1 MEETARTLHGASALV
16 VGYGRIGMALAPR
29 LRALGMQTE
38 ICARRCETRALA
50 QMQGFSAVP
59 VSALAQRAA
68 AADVIFNTVPV
79 LLLSETVL
87 KALPPETLVID
98 LASRPGGTD
107 FDAAKRLGHPRGVGI
122 GPAAGS
128 AALPHS
134 GKGVS
139 AEFHRKNVEKSVES
153 VLNSEK
159 RLRNCEKATKTG
171 IISSKEF

>member
-1 MEETARTLHGASALV
+1 M
-16 VGYGRIGMALAPR
+16 
-29 LRALGMQTE
+29 
-38 ICARRCETRALA
+38 
-50 QMQGFSAVP
+50 P

-107 FDAAKRLGHPRGVGI
+107 FDAAKRLHPRGVGI

-134 GKGVS
+134 GKGG
-139 AEFHRKNVEKSVES
+139 F
-153 VLNSEK
+153 
-159 RLRNCEKATKTG
+159 CG
-171 IISSKEF
+171 IP